1 VSRGR
6 SKIHYVAL
14 CYLEGPCLQA
24 PTIRLPSNIRN
35 RGRPKLPSRA
45 IVKHPIHT
53 ALQILLSRPRLPD
66 LICTN
71 GEDLTSSLEYSSVWI
86 AGHSVGGH
94 IASSI
99 ALDAPAPN
107 ITLSKP
113 ERDPSTLSQIIG
125 VIGIEGIYDS

>member
-1 VSRGR
+1 
-6 SKIHYVAL
+6 
-14 CYLEGPCLQA
+14 
-24 PTIRLPSNIRN
+24 
-35 RGRPKLPSRA
+35 
-45 IVKHPIHT
+45 
-53 ALQILLSRPRLPD
+53 
-66 LICTN
+66 
-71 GEDLTSSLEYSSVWI
+71 LEYSSVWI

-125 VIGIEGIYDS
+125 VIGIEGIYVVDLLKNSPPTSIAVSLKMLLALARTLILKGKVQKHDCRMRTSI